1 MKDIDFLPQRFRE
14 RRAQQQNRVWGLT
27 VCGAFGSLIAAAFVG
42 QTAMKMRA
50 QQQLDVVEQQ
60 YQQAQTAQ
68 LALNQLRQK
77 LILADADAELITY
90 LQHPW
95 PRTQLLARLTHSLP
109 SSVVLRKLQVL
120 RDDIKPIAVVPGV
133 IKPTVEPAAAAPT
146 GTAAQRDLK
155 RLRDENDVPKT
166 VIQLEGDTTEIT
178 ALHAYLNVLANDRLF
193 AQAELTSIESSPD
206 GPMKLGLSQRSR
218 FLARLT
224 VRPGYGQRGG
234 PEGPAVKSTSPA
246 SKITAVSSIHKGAE

>member
-14 RRAQQQNRVWGLT
+14 RRAQQQNRVWGMS
-27 VCGAFGSLIAAAFVG
+27 VCVAFGSMIAVAFVG
-42 QTAMKMRA
+42 QTAMKLRA
-50 QQQLDVVEQQ
+50 QQQLEVVDQQ
-60 YQQAQTAQ
+60 YQQAQSAQ
-68 LALNQLRQK
+68 QSLNQLRQK
-77 LILADADAELITY
+77 MVLADADAELITY
-90 LQHPW
+90 LRHPW
-95 PRTQLLARLTHSLP
+95 PRTQLVARLTHSLP
-109 SSVVLRKLQVL
+109 NSVVLRKIQLL
-120 RDDIKPIAVVPGV
+120 RDDAKPTTIVPGV
-133 IKPTVEPAAAAPT
+133 IKPTAEPTTAAPT
-146 GTAAQRDLK
+146 LTPAQRDLK

-206 GPMKLGLSQRSR
+206 APMKPGQSQRSK

-234 PEGPAVKSTSPA
+234 PEGPAAESRGPE
-246 SKITAVSSIHKGAE
+246 SKITAVILPSKGVE